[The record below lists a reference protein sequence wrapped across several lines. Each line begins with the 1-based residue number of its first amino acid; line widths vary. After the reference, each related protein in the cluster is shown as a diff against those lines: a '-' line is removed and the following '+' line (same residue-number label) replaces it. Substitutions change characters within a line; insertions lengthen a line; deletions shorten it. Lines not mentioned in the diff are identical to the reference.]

1 MWMNAFHL
9 VDFFTGFLPLLAGLS
24 VLGID
29 LVSPDEGFVL
39 FFGVAPMLFDRLWL
53 VVVGLSSNLLLDL
66 ILDGCLVVVGID
78 CLGVVLLCLFRESL
92 LAISSGVGSTF
103 VLDFLAYD
111 CDMVDCLRTLF
122 VMSLFSSIVES
133 SRCNSRDDSKGLSLF
148 FTLRFT
154 FPLMG
159 DPFESSIELSVEMF
173 DSINLSDRLNF
184 GVAESQGSVVSI
196 YNILWRYL
204 VQSLDCL
211 IDDCLSTLFVMSLVS
226 SRQDSNCYG

>member
-1 MWMNAFHL
+1 M
-9 VDFFTGFLPLLAGLS
+9 
-24 VLGID
+24 
-29 LVSPDEGFVL
+29 VSPDDGFVL

-53 VVVGLSSNLLLDL
+53 VVLGLSSNLLLDL

-78 CLGVVLLCLFRESL
+78 FLGVVLLCLFRESL

-103 VLDFLAYD
+103 VLDLLAYD

-122 VMSLFSSIVES
+122 VMSLVS
-133 SRCNSRDDSKGLSLF
+133 SRFNSRDESKGLSLF

-154 FPLMG
+154 FPLMA

-196 YNILWRYL
+196 YIIL
-204 VQSLDCL
+204 
-211 IDDCLSTLFVMSLVS
+211 
-226 SRQDSNCYG
+226 